1 MKEKVKRYLPRLIVA
16 AFFLIFLVIPVCL
29 YTVLRFGFPPV
40 IGNLLAARR
49 MTSYAAQ
56 VHPDWTPEGS
66 WAVYNLED
74 GYYWLSFTKGGQ
86 SYSLGCADGMI
97 WDKVREEAL
106 WEELE
111 IEKSL
116 RINGLRQPGKFET
129 HWYISWS
136 AAAPEQASASVFVYV
151 YEDADAP
158 VLTQAACKEEMA
170 EQLMEVCEVLA
181 PAGPIRFLS
190 LSRYRH
196 TGPQEDDPWERT
208 TLQIEL
214 SEGEVLTR
222 ETVLSGELV
231 VK

>member
-1 MKEKVKRYLPRLIVA
+1 MKESVTRYLRWFIIA
-16 AFFLIFLVIPVCL
+16 AVLLVFLILPLCL
-29 YTVLRFGFPPV
+29 YTLLRLGFPPV
-40 IGNLLAARR
+40 IGNLLSARA

-56 VHPDWTPEGS
+56 VHPDWTPEGG

-74 GYYWLSFTKGGQ
+74 GYYWLSFTEGGQ

-111 IEKSL
+111 LSKAL
-116 RINGLRQPGKFET
+116 RMNGLRQPGKFET
-129 HWYISWS
+129 HWYTSWS

-170 EQLMEVCEVLA
+170 EQLMAVCEVLA

-196 TGPQEDDPWERT
+196 TGPQEEDPWERT
-208 TLQIEL
+208 TLQVEL
-214 SEGEVLTR
+214 YEGEVLTR
-222 ETVLSGELV
+222 EAVLSGELA